1 VRSRS
6 DDTSDDSSTADDS
19 SVVPTG
25 RAALVLRVALYLA
38 LVLGLSNLLL
48 VDAVDQHLL
57 AHVRSAIAYLAA
69 HVLAPFRDGVSAD
82 GQRVFVGPAAV
93 DIVNGCT
100 GVDVAIFLGS
110 AMLVYPA
117 AWGARLRGVALAFAV
132 VLATNFLRVLTLC
145 WLNASSPR
153 AFELVHVYVWPAF
166 ISLVCLAT
174 LLAWIRSAT
183 PRDA

>member
-1 VRSRS
+1 MLRS
-6 DDTSDDSSTADDS
+6 ALY
-19 SVVPTG
+19 V
-25 RAALVLRVALYLA
+25 ALVV
-38 LVLGLSNLLL
+38 GLSNLLL
-48 VDAVDQHLL
+48 VETIDRELFG
-57 AHVRSAIAYLAA
+57 HVRNGIASLASA
-69 HVLAPFRDGVSAD
+69 VLSLFRGDVSST
-82 GQRVFVGPAAV
+82 GQTVWVGGSAV
-93 DIVNGCT
+93 EIVNGCT

-117 AWGARLRGVALAFAV
+117 AWSAKLRGVALAFAV

>member
-1 VRSRS
+1 MLRS
-6 DDTSDDSSTADDS
+6 ALY
-19 SVVPTG
+19 V
-25 RAALVLRVALYLA
+25 ALVV
-38 LVLGLSNLLL
+38 GLSNLLL
-48 VDAVDQHLL
+48 VEAIDSDLFG
-57 AHVRSAIAYLAA
+57 HVRNGIASLAGAVLSLFRGDVSTAGQTVWVGGSA
-69 HVLAPFRDGVSAD
+69 VE
-82 GQRVFVGPAAV
+82 
-93 DIVNGCT
+93 IVNGCT
-100 GVDVAIFLGS
+100 GVDVAIFLAS

-117 AWGARLRGVALAFAV
+117 AWSAKLRGVAFAFAV

>member
-1 VRSRS
+1 MLL
-6 DDTSDDSSTADDS
+6 
-19 SVVPTG
+19 VV
-25 RAALVLRVALYLA
+25 
-38 LVLGLSNLLL
+38 GLSNLLL
-48 VDAVDQHLL
+48 VEAIDRDLL
-57 AHVRSAIAYLAA
+57 GHVRSGIASLAA
-69 HVLAPFRDGVSAD
+69 AVLSLVREDVRAA
-82 GQRVFVGPAAV
+82 GQSVFVGGSAV
-93 DIVNGCT
+93 EIVNGCT
-100 GVDVAIFLGS
+100 GVDVAIFLAS

-117 AWGARLRGVALAFAV
+117 AWRAKLRGVALAFAV